1 MTRPSP
7 PPGSPG
13 RTAPPRPATAAVRL
27 LALAALSLAVAA
39 PLDAQADSLRVA
51 GDVSLHYE
59 LSGAGPPL
67 VLIHGWTHD
76 ARVWELQTPELTREF
91 TLLRYDRR
99 GWGRSG
105 GSPDVSMDPG
115 DLDSLM
121 AAVGLD
127 DAHVVGHSQGAS
139 VALRFALAHPSRV
152 RSVTLYGAPPPAEFG
167 VPPVGE
173 DTFPDMAAIVRDHG
187 LDSLGAVLFSHPLG
201 RGFERGGRGL
211 ELARELWA
219 ANARRAFEDPQ
230 PPSGATPRALDGPG
244 LGRDRPRPGPDRRTG
259 DAPRPAGC
267 RRAGLRPSE
276 RLPHRGARRRPRGP
290 PPGAGTVDG
299 RGRPVRAGRRGEAL
313 V

>member
-1 MTRPSP
+1 MIRPSP

-13 RTAPPRPATAAVRL
+13 RTAPPRPATGAVRL

-76 ARVWELQTPELTREF
+76 ARVWEHQTPELTREF

-230 PPSGATPRALDGPG
+230 PPSGATPRPSMDRVSDVTVPALVLTGEREMRHARLAADALAYVLPDASRIEVPG
-244 LGRDRPRPGPDRRTG
+244 GGHAVHLQEP
-259 DAPRPAGC
+259 
-267 RRAGLRPSE
+267 E
-276 RLPHRGARRRPRGP
+276 RWTAEVVRF
-290 PPGAGTVDG
+290 
-299 RGRPVRAGRRGEAL
+299 VRAVEEKR
-313 V
+313 

>member
-1 MTRPSP
+1 MIRPSP

-13 RTAPPRPATAAVRL
+13 RPAPPHPATAAVRL
-27 LALAALSLAVAA
+27 LALAAISLLAAA

-121 AAVGLD
+121 AAVGLE
-127 DAHVVGHSQGAS
+127 DAHVVGHSQGAN

-152 RSVTLYGAPPPAEFG
+152 RSLTLYGAPPPAGFG

-187 LDSLGAVLFSHPLG
+187 LDSLGAALFSHPLG
-201 RGFERGGRGL
+201 RGFEEDGRGL
-211 ELARELWA
+211 ELAREMWA
-219 ANARRAFEDPQ
+219 TNARRAFEDPD
-230 PPSGATPRALDGPG
+230 PPSGATPEPSMDRVPEVTAPALILTGEREMRHARLAADAVAYLLPDASRIKLPG
-244 LGRDRPRPGPDRRTG
+244 GGHAVHLQEP
-259 DAPRPAGC
+259 
-267 RRAGLRPSE
+267 E
-276 RLPHRGARRRPRGP
+276 RWTAEVVRF
-290 PPGAGTVDG
+290 
-299 RGRPVRAGRRGEAL
+299 VRAVEKKR
-313 V
+313 

>member
-1 MTRPSP
+1 MIRRSS
-7 PPGSPG
+7 PPGSPD
-13 RTAPPRPATAAVRL
+13 RPAPPRPATAAVRL
-27 LALAALSLAVAA
+27 LALAAVSLLAAA

-105 GSPDVSMDPG
+105 GSPDVSMDPE

-121 AAVGLD
+121 AAVGLE
-127 DAHVVGHSQGAS
+127 DAHVVGHSQGAN

-152 RSVTLYGAPPPAEFG
+152 RSVTLYGAPPPAGFG

-187 LDSLGAVLFSHPLG
+187 LDSLGAALFSHPLG
-201 RGFERGGRGL
+201 SGFERGGRGL
-211 ELARELWA
+211 ELAREMWA
-219 ANARRAFEDPQ
+219 TNARRAFEDRQ
-230 PPSGATPRALDGPG
+230 PPSGATPEPSI
-244 LGRDRPRPGPDRRTG
+244 DRVP
-259 DAPRPAGC
+259 
-267 RRAGLRPSE
+267 E
-276 RLPHRGARRRPRGP
+276 V
-290 PPGAGTVDG
+290 TV
-299 RGRPVRAGRRGEAL
+299 PAL
-313 V
+313 VLTGEREMRHARLAADAVAYLLPDASRIEVPGGGHAVHLQEPERWTAEVLRFVRTVEEKR